1 MLSPIPSF
9 PSPVLSFHPSTAK
22 KPSVMNISHLID
34 SDSNTSDIHSSDAWH
49 FELPHRT
56 PPTSSY
62 SPLYHHRDS
71 LTPPTTPATSYNCTP
86 SPTSEHATGIQLPS
100 FASITHSVRKA
111 PYPVPLLYRKSE
123 SVSVDDRL
131 LPFQCP
137 HCPKA
142 YKTKHYLESHSATHM
157 IARPFVCHL
166 SDGACHSTFRRLS
179 DLRRHMKS
187 VKH

>member
-1 MLSPIPSF
+1 
-9 PSPVLSFHPSTAK
+9 
-22 KPSVMNISHLID
+22 MNISHLVD
-34 SDSNTSDIHSSDAWH
+34 SDSNPSDSHASDAWKN

-62 SPLYHHRDS
+62 SPHYHRDT

-100 FASITHSVRKA
+100 FASIIHSVRRKA
-111 PYPVPLLYRKSE
+111 PYSVPQLYRKSE
-123 SVSVDDRL
+123 SVSDENSEQLLLEELLL

-142 YKTKHYLESHSATHM
+142 YKTKHYLESHSATHLV
-157 IARPFVCHL
+157 ARPFVCHL
-166 SDGACHSTFRRLS
+166 SDGACRSTFRRLS

>member
-1 MLSPIPSF
+1 
-9 PSPVLSFHPSTAK
+9 FHPSPAK
-22 KPSVMNISHLID
+22 KQSVMNIAHLVD
-34 SDSNTSDIHSSDAWH
+34 SDSNPSDIHPSDAWKN

-56 PPTSSY
+56 PPTFSY
-62 SPLYHHRDS
+62 SPHYHRDS
-71 LTPPTTPATSYNCTP
+71 LTPPTTPVTSYNCTP

-100 FASITHSVRKA
+100 FASITHSIRKA
-111 PYPVPLLYRKSE
+111 PYSVPQLYRKSE
-123 SVSVDDRL
+123 CVTDETSEQQS

-142 YKTKHYLESHSATHM
+142 YKTKHYLESHSATHLV
-157 IARPFVCHL
+157 ARPFVCHL
-166 SDGACHSTFRRLS
+166 SDGACRSSFRRLS